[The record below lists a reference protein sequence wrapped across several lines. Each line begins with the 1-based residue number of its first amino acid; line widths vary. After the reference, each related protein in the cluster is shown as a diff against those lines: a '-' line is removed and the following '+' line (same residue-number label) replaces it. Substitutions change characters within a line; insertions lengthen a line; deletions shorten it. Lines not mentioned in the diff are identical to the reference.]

1 MSKAIRNEIEK
12 ATFLDGKGKK
22 IIRIGEGLDKDY
34 GDHCDDRN
42 VMCFFAHR
50 WLPRLK
56 EMKTA
61 KEVEKQIDDFFNK
74 IPSLAGTE
82 EERKIMIQLRE
93 LGLVRKMVSAPVV
106 AEAMMNNIRLSDFNN
121 NNGMFNNE
129 GKLIYLPNNN
139 SNSAAAASKGG
150 RRRRKTRRR
159 KKKKYKKRRKTRK
172 HKTHK
177 HKKKHRRRTRKRR

>member
-1 MSKAIRNEIEK
+1 MSKAIRKEIEK

-42 VMCFFAHR
+42 VMCFFTHR

-82 EERKIMIQLRE
+82 EERKIMTQLRE
-93 LGLVRKMVSAPVV
+93 LGLGRKMVSAPVV

-139 SNSAAAASKGG
+139 SNGAAAASKGG
-150 RRRRKTRRR
+150 RRRRKTRRH

-177 HKKKHRRRTRKRR
+177 RKKRHRLRTSKRR

>member
-82 EERKIMIQLRE
+82 EERKIMTQLRE

-172 HKTHK
+172 YKTHK
-177 HKKKHRRRTRKRR
+177 HKKKHRRRTSKRR